1 MILSAVSLWKKYNT
15 NTPLNVVESG
25 AEEVDGKVFSSVH
38 YSGHRV
44 EDGVVRIYAQFCR
57 PAGNGK
63 RPAILLLPDAGQP
76 IDRELISYFADK
88 GYAVLMPD
96 YSGKREGQE
105 TPYTV
110 YPESISYGNYE
121 RAKGLNGITD
131 GKTTADQIT
140 WFEWTYVALYSLKYL
155 KEREDISQI
164 GVVGIRK
171 GGDIAWQT
179 MLSPDVKCGVPIN
192 AVGWHSFMHVAK
204 FGTNTA
210 HDLSDEMHRYIAA
223 VEAQSYAPSVCC
235 PVLMLCSL
243 RDKNFDCDRAYDTYS
258 RIGCK
263 DGNALVYSFKSGEC
277 IGPESLTDMDLFLE
291 KNLKGREIY
300 VPDTLNISI
309 KESEKG
315 LEMEVEC
322 DKEGILEEAGIFYAE
337 ADVKTRSAYR
347 DWHCIYKTQ
356 GRTVKNGRFTFEK
369 KPFEGATAVFAYAYA
384 KYINGFYV
392 MSKITS
398 KRLSS
403 TDANAVKS
411 RMIFSGEELDIFT
424 VANHEEYSIADV
436 LLEREALPKKQKGYG
451 DIEGAYS
458 VGGIKTYKISSPK
471 YLPEENAMLEFDVY
485 SKESQR
491 LAVSVHVADVDHEE
505 EVYTCSFRISGGGKW
520 KRVIFKAG
528 ELKAENGAP
537 LKSFSQ
543 GSALSFECFEEEK
556 EFSVTNVLW
565 L

>member
-15 NTPLNVVESG
+15 KTLLNVEEFGVEE
-25 AEEVDGKVFSSVH
+25 ADGKTFSHVH
-38 YSGHRV
+38 YSGHQV
-44 EDGVVRIYAQFCR
+44 GDGVVRIYAQFCR
-57 PAGNGK
+57 PEGKGK

-76 IDRELISYFADK
+76 IDRELMSYFADK
-88 GYAVLMPD
+88 GYAVLVPD
-96 YSGKREGQE
+96 YSGKREGKE
-105 TPYTV
+105 TLCTV
-110 YPESISYGNYE
+110 YPESIAYGNYE
-121 RAKGLNGITD
+121 KARGLD
-131 GKTTADQIT
+131 GMDGVEADQTT
-140 WFEWTYVALYSLKYL
+140 WFEWTYVALFSLKYL
-155 KEREDISQI
+155 KEREDISEI

-192 AVGWHSFMHVAK
+192 AVGWHSFMHIAK
-204 FGTNTA
+204 FGANTA
-210 HDLSDEMHRYIAA
+210 HNLSDDMHRYIAA
-223 VEAQSYAPSVCC
+223 VEAQSYAPSVRC

-277 IGPESLTDMDLFLE
+277 IGPESLIDMDLFLE

-300 VPDTLNISI
+300 IPDTLNIFI
-309 KESEKG
+309 KESENG
-315 LEMEVEC
+315 LDMEVEC

-356 GRTVKNGRFTFEK
+356 GRSVKNGKFTFQK

-398 KRLSS
+398 KRLVK
-403 TDANAVKS
+403 TNENAVKS

-424 VANHEEYSIADV
+424 VANHEEYSIADI
-436 LLEREALPKKQKGYG
+436 LLEREAMPKKQKGYG
-451 DIEGAYS
+451 GIEGAYS
-458 VGGIKTYKISSPK
+458 VGGVKTYKIGSPK

-491 LAVSVHVADVDHEE
+491 LAVSVHVADVDKDE
-505 EVYTCSFRISGGGKW
+505 EVYTCAFRINGGGKW
-520 KRVIFKAG
+520 KRVIFNAG
-528 ELKAENGAP
+528 EFKAENGAP
-537 LKSFSQ
+537 LKSFTQ

-556 EFSVTNVLW
+556 EFAVTNILW

>member
-1 MILSAVSLWKKYNT
+1 
-15 NTPLNVVESG
+15 
-25 AEEVDGKVFSSVH
+25 
-38 YSGHRV
+38 
-44 EDGVVRIYAQFCR
+44 
-57 PAGNGK
+57 
-63 RPAILLLPDAGQP
+63 
-76 IDRELISYFADK
+76 
-88 GYAVLMPD
+88 
-96 YSGKREGQE
+96 
-105 TPYTV
+105 
-110 YPESISYGNYE
+110 
-121 RAKGLNGITD
+121 
-131 GKTTADQIT
+131 
-140 WFEWTYVALYSLKYL
+140 
-155 KEREDISQI
+155 
-164 GVVGIRK
+164 
-171 GGDIAWQT
+171 
-179 MLSPDVKCGVPIN
+179 
-192 AVGWHSFMHVAK
+192 
-204 FGTNTA
+204 
-210 HDLSDEMHRYIAA
+210 
-223 VEAQSYAPSVCC
+223 
-235 PVLMLCSL
+235 
-243 RDKNFDCDRAYDTYS
+243 
-258 RIGCK
+258 
-263 DGNALVYSFKSGEC
+263 SFKSGEC

-398 KRLSS
+398 KRLLSA
-403 TDANAVKS
+403 DANAVKS